1 MEGAGAV
8 LGRPL
13 AWGGVLLGGV
23 LGTLMTF
30 SYLGGFLDPVRNL
43 EGLKVGL
50 VNEDAPVVVAGN
62 RVDAGDQVVANLRSA
77 NRREVA
83 FMMFDTRADA
93 VDAIRDDKIIGAVD
107 IRPGFSKAIGRVGA
121 TGGKAAPA
129 RLDTLSNDGAGLFQA
144 QVFAKVTA
152 ELELEVNQEANRQ
165 LVDVL
170 NGVGLKI
177 DPAGAATIG
186 RPVRIRTVDLV
197 SVEGKTGRGL
207 APFYAAVMATLTGF
221 LATSVASLM
230 VDVLRGAEHLELLGK
245 AMPIAALEERPLST
259 WIAKAVL
266 AVSGACLGGFALAF
280 TAVEVLG
287 LQSAGGL
294 WPVAGVAALGG
305 SAIALITLIFLTLF
319 GIGGELLGVLF
330 TTIFGVPSALG
341 VYPVEALPR
350 FFRVT
355 SLWHPMHYL
364 TDAMRSLVFYDGR
377 SAAGLGTALIVLTA
391 WLVGAGL
398 VGLGVAWAIGRRG
411 APLGAVLKRR
421 TFRHVV
427 FARPAVLMHHLRPDH
442 PAPVDGASGDE
453 VIAPA
458 DGPGLADASADA

>member
-8 LGRPL
+8 LGKPL
-13 AWGGVLLGGV
+13 AWGGVLLAGV

-30 SYLGGFLDPVRNL
+30 SYLGGFLDPVHNL

-50 VNEDAPVVVAGN
+50 VNEDVPVVVAGN
-62 RVDAGDQVVANLRSA
+62 TVDAGDQVVAKLRTS

-83 FMMFDTRADA
+83 FVTYRTRAAA
-93 VDAIRDDKIIGAVD
+93 VAAIRDDKIIGAVD
-107 IRPGFSKAIGRVGA
+107 VRPGFSKAIGQVGVS
-121 TGGKAAPA
+121 GGKAAPA

-144 QVFAKVTA
+144 QVFARVTA
-152 ELELEVNQEANRQ
+152 ELELEVNREANRQ

-170 NGVGLKI
+170 DKVGLKI

-197 SVEGKTGRGL
+197 SVTGKTGRGL
-207 APFYAAVMATLTGF
+207 APFYAAVMVTLTGF
-221 LATSVASLM
+221 LATSVASLV

-245 AMPIAALEERPLST
+245 AMSVAAMEERALST

-266 AVSGACLGGFALAF
+266 AVAGACLGGFALAF
-280 TAVEVLG
+280 TAVEILG
-287 LQSAGGL
+287 LQSTGGL

-377 SAAGLGTALIVLTA
+377 SATGLGTALVVLTA
-391 WLVGAGL
+391 WLVGAAL
-398 VGLGVAWAIGRRG
+398 VGFGAAWGIGRRG
-411 APLGAVLKRR
+411 APLGASVKRH
-421 TFRHVV
+421 TIRHVV
-427 FARPAVLMHHLRPDH
+427 FTRPAALMHHLHSDH
-442 PAPVDGASGDE
+442 PDPVDAPSGDGFGG
-453 VIAPA
+453 PA
-458 DGPGLADASADA
+458 GGTGMADTSADA